1 MKKFLIL
8 ILSLY
13 SLFFSYNALASE
25 DITKTDFK
33 INVIDITPTNP
44 IFVENKTSDEVANY
58 ILEVILTNMIIWLW
72 ALSLLIMTIGWWY
85 MIIYH
90 WQDELL
96 SKWKSIFL
104 ALIISLVVALSAW
117 LIVNLVV
124 YILY

>member
-104 ALIISLVVALSAW
+104 AWIISLVVALSAW